1 MFLKKLASCSQ
12 NKEKRKRRRKSI
24 KKGRLMVQVEE
35 TGQIQLYRCLS
46 FKNLGGFDRV
56 RGGLRCP
63 YMYLYVVT
71 LN

>member
-1 MFLKKLASCSQ
+1 
-12 NKEKRKRRRKSI
+12 
-24 KKGRLMVQVEE
+24 MVQVEE
-35 TGQIQLYRCLS
+35 TGQIQLCRCLS

-71 LN
+71 LF